1 MAKNKS
7 VKARKKKR
15 FQKHV
20 KEQRKKR
27 FQKAFRQHFVNKK
40 VLQ

>member
-27 FQKAFRQHFVNKK
+27 FKKSIPTAFRK
-40 VLQ
+40 